1 MTESKLKESEEML
14 RKMKNIWPQ
23 YDIDGMRNIWILK
36 PGDKSKGVG
45 QYNYIKLKCE
55 FPGSCM
61 RKTKKKHQ
69 FYLNRYRVLQ
79 QDKRSQ

>member
-45 QYNYIKLKCE
+45 
-55 FPGSCM
+55 
-61 RKTKKKHQ
+61 
-69 FYLNRYRVLQ
+69 
-79 QDKRSQ
+79 